1 MYRFFSSLQTV
12 CASFVFQSFDHLFS
26 HTMSSPVKG
35 KKSKKGGAG
44 KGAKLRSTRAGSFF
58 LPFLFFLFFLFCIFC
73 FAFFFWFWSLL
84 VVCGS
89 VFSLPRHGTLFFL
102 KIERSLVLLM
112 TGCHHTKHLFP
123 SAHTNRAA
131 IRVQ

>member
-58 LPFLFFLFFLFCIFC
+58 PFSYFLIFSFLYFF
-73 FAFFFWFWSLL
+73 
-84 VVCGS
+84 
-89 VFSLPRHGTLFFL
+89 
-102 KIERSLVLLM
+102 VLLSFF
-112 TGCHHTKHLFP
+112 GFGLFWWCVVAFSP
-123 SAHTNRAA
+123 FRDME
-131 IRVQ
+131 RYFF